1 MYLCI
6 STVVDFNSQNFDPP
20 NEIWQIQPWM
30 NIKKIP
36 PHLAYVATLPSETL
50 MSAKQAINDK
60 LQCSESTSEKINQL
74 RFDRIMVKSLW
85 CHFLAHPCES
95 STRKKTTVDWGSR
108 SDWPC
113 YHDHTRW
120 DMPWPCH
127 ATRLAALWQL
137 MTSQWKPTLTA
148 VNQYSYSTQ

>member
-36 PHLAYVATLPSETL
+36 PHLACVATLPSETL
-50 MSAKQAINDK
+50 ISAKQAINDK

-85 CHFLAHPCES
+85 RHFLAHPYES
-95 STRKKTTVDWGSR
+95 STRKKLPSIEDQGQTDSVTTTTHAGICHGRATPHASPRCGSWR
-108 SDWPC
+108 RHSGN
-113 YHDHTRW
+113 
-120 DMPWPCH
+120 
-127 ATRLAALWQL
+127 LL
-137 MTSQWKPTLTA
+137 
-148 VNQYSYSTQ
+148 